1 MIQKSIRDYGG
12 NQYTVLEG
20 SELVKELNDRTD
32 SAQVGY
38 NSIDELATKFKE
50 GVKPITGTFSEF
62 KTLSN
67 NNELKA
73 GTLYKMTNF
82 QTIYDQPDYSDAIT
96 PKATVVTKTAPV
108 DPIILLA
115 ISSTKFAKEVYRPS
129 TPNHT
134 LEYDFDFTTTEI
146 NGTPAKGR
154 ISKCIDEFE
163 NSTDF
168 DHTVVEFIRY
178 ERISGSGTFNSYWDT
193 GFASE
198 ETLMFKGQ
206 AGLNTYGNNAFAF
219 QSGGFYAPDFILG
232 NNVFEAGCNNNSIG
246 IIYTNNT
253 IGYNFGSNTIGDN
266 FGSNTI
272 RDNFG
277 SNTVGG
283 GFGRNTVGTNSR
295 NNTIGGG
302 SRDNTIGDYFG
313 GNTVGDNFGSNKVG
327 GSFRGNT
334 VENEFQNN
342 TIEDSFQNNIVGN
355 IFRDNIVD
363 DFFQYNTLKSGINNL
378 DFTTTPAT
386 HVYGAYDCEIFT
398 RQDGEFRL
406 RYVDNED
413 LMVVVYP
420 RG

>member
-50 GVKPITGTFSEF
+50 GVEPITGTFSEF

-129 TPNHT
+129 TPDHT

-206 AGLNTYGNNAFAF
+206 AGLNTYGNNALAF

-253 IGYNFGSNTIGDN
+253 IGNNFGS
-266 FGSNTI
+266 
-272 RDNFG
+272 
-277 SNTVGG
+277 
-283 GFGRNTVGTNSR
+283 
-295 NNTIGGG
+295 
-302 SRDNTIGDYFG
+302 NTIGDYFG

-355 IFRDNIVD
+355 IFRDNIVGLS
-363 DFFQYNTLKSGINNL
+363 FQYNTLKSGINNL

-406 RYVDNED
+406 RYVDNID
-413 LMVVVYP
+413 KRVVVDP
-420 RG
+420 RD

>member
-1 MIQKSIRDYGG
+1 MTTENIYISNIQQKLVTPINIKTINGQDILGSGD
-12 NQYTVLEG
+12 LE
-20 SELVKELNDRTD
+20 
-32 SAQVGY
+32 
-38 NSIDELATKFKE
+38 I
-50 GVKPITGTFSEF
+50 GVEPITGTFSEF

-115 ISSTKFAKEVYRPS
+115 ISSTEFAKEVYRPS

-206 AGLNTYGNNAFAF
+206 AGLNTYGNNALAF

-253 IGYNFGSNTIGDN
+253 IGNNFGS
-266 FGSNTI
+266 
-272 RDNFG
+272 
-277 SNTVGG
+277 
-283 GFGRNTVGTNSR
+283 
-295 NNTIGGG
+295 
-302 SRDNTIGDYFG
+302 NTIGDYFG

-355 IFRDNIVD
+355 IFRDNIVGRS
-363 DFFQYNTLKSGINNL
+363 FQYNTLKSGINNL

>member
-12 NQYTVLEG
+12 NQYTVSEG

-50 GVKPITGTFSEF
+50 GVEPITGTFSEF

-206 AGLNTYGNNAFAF
+206 AGLNTYGNNALAF

-253 IGYNFGSNTIGDN
+253 IGNNFGS
-266 FGSNTI
+266 
-272 RDNFG
+272 
-277 SNTVGG
+277 
-283 GFGRNTVGTNSR
+283 
-295 NNTIGGG
+295 
-302 SRDNTIGDYFG
+302 NTIGDYFG

-327 GSFRGNT
+327 GSFRDNT
-334 VENEFQNN
+334 VD
-342 TIEDSFQNNIVGN
+342 DSFQNNIVGN
-355 IFRDNIVD
+355 IFRDNIVGLS
-363 DFFQYNTLKSGINNL
+363 FQYNTLKSGINNL

-406 RYVDNED
+406 RYVDNTD
-413 LMVVVYP
+413 KMVVVDP
-420 RG
+420 RD

>member
-12 NQYTVLEG
+12 NQYTVSEG

-50 GVKPITGTFSEF
+50 GVVPITGTFSEF

-115 ISSTKFAKEVYRPS
+115 ISSTEFAKEVYRPS

-206 AGLNTYGNNAFAF
+206 AGLNTYGNNALAF

-253 IGYNFGSNTIGDN
+253 IGYNFGSNTIGD
-266 FGSNTI
+266 
-272 RDNFG
+272 
-277 SNTVGG
+277 
-283 GFGRNTVGTNSR
+283 
-295 NNTIGGG
+295 
-302 SRDNTIGDYFG
+302 YFG
-313 GNTVGDNFGSNKVG
+313 GNTVEDNFGSNKVGGNFRANTIG

-342 TIEDSFQNNIVGN
+342 TIEGFFQNNIVGN
-355 IFRDNIVD
+355 IFRDNIVGHT
-363 DFFQYNTLKSGINNL
+363 FQYNTLKSGINNL

-406 RYVDNED
+406 RYVDNTD
-413 LMVVVYP
+413 TMVVVDP
-420 RG
+420 RD